1 MAKFSTNDRLVK
13 LTSLE
18 KAFYS
23 LQMSGLV
30 IFDECKIYRYK
41 KINLNIPDTISVV

>member
-1 MAKFSTNDRLVK
+1 MTKFSTNYRLVK

-23 LQMSGLV
+23 LQMSGLIV
-30 IFDECKIYRYK
+30 RNPHK
-41 KINLNIPDTISVV
+41 

>member
-1 MAKFSTNDRLVK
+1 MTKFSTNYRLVK

-30 IFDECKIYRYK
+30 VRDCSKEIKF
-41 KINLNIPDTISVV
+41 